1 MTTQTAARRRPAGGV
16 GTRGAE
22 PAGVERVVV
31 AGLVCGLGAMV
42 AHASAGGTSP
52 AAAALVLLPA
62 SVAVCALLVRRS
74 GDAAALGAAAILTQ
88 LGWHAVLHAWGGD
101 AASGSGVGPMLLAH
115 LTVAAA
121 TVAIV
126 LRAERALVDL
136 ARDLWQ
142 RTRVPAPLLVPAYAA
157 ASAPAAGEDQATGH
171 WRGSPAVQRGPPA
184 GAASCH

>member
-1 MTTQTAARRRPAGGV
+1 MTTQTAAHRRPAAEV
-16 GTRGAE
+16 GTRGTE
-22 PAGVERVVV
+22 PVGAERVVV

-52 AAAALVLLPA
+52 AAAALLLLPA
-62 SVAVCALLVRRS
+62 SIAVCALLVRRA

-101 AASGSGVGPMLLAH
+101 AGSGSGVGTMLLAH
-115 LTVAAA
+115 LTVAMA
-121 TVAIV
+121 TVVIV

-157 ASAPAAGEDQATGH
+157 SPAPAAVEDPWVRR
-171 WRGSPAVQRGPPA
+171 WRRSPHAERGPPA
-184 GAASCH
+184 GAAPCH